1 MKQVIVWDGTVLI
14 QIAIALGLLAV
25 GLVVMGIEF
34 IVMKTKKRKKRG
46 KRDENRSDRK

>member
-1 MKQVIVWDGTVLI
+1 MKQVVVWDGTVLI

-34 IVMKTKKRKKRG
+34 IVIKAKKKKRG
-46 KRDENRSDRK
+46 KRNENQSDRK